1 MIIERLKCCI
11 GILFSKQYA
20 VYFYNKGASGKG
32 CIYACKE
39 ILEAVINTTQKILEE
54 AKNDSI

>member
-20 VYFYNKGASGKG
+20 VYFYNKGATAK
-32 CIYACKE
+32 CRINARKE